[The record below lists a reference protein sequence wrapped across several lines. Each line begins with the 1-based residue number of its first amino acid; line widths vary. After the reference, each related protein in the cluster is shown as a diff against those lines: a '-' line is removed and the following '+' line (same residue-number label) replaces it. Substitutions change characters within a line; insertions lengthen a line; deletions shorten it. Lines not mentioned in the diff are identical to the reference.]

1 MVVTT
6 HDVSDNTYVPQ
17 DRATVDR
24 LVADALAA
32 ARPRRAVAFARPSSN
47 GGVRA
52 ELELVMH
59 LAALANSGGGAVVA
73 RDTPA
78 LTALGAAG
86 AQAALESYTVERI
99 NVELRTERV
108 DERDVAVFVVDGR
121 PDAPAVFERAGAW
134 HDDAG
139 DEHVVFER
147 GMVFFRHGRRSDP
160 ATARDMHRFAERVTR
175 QQHRAWETNVKKA
188 AHAPADADVYVVR
201 RKQTEAGTLSQVRV
215 VDDPNAPAVARTDFD
230 LTHPYRQREVVEM
243 LNARAGEKIA
253 SGYDVQCVRKVYRVD
268 ERPEFFH
275 RPKFGSPQYSEAFVT
290 WMLDEYR
297 RDPTFFE
304 VAKYIVRPPK
314 APDPG
319 QEAG

>member
-1 MVVTT
+1 M
-6 HDVSDNTYVPQ
+6 PQ

-24 LVADALAA
+24 LVAEALEA

-47 GGVRA
+47 GGMRA
-52 ELELVMH
+52 ELELVMN

-86 AQAALESYTVERI
+86 AQAALEMYTGEHIDVDM
-99 NVELRTERV
+99 RTERV
-108 DERDVAVFVVDGR
+108 DERDVVVFVVEGR
-121 PDAPAVFERAGAW
+121 PDTPAVFEKMGAW

-139 DEHVVFER
+139 VEHVVFER
-147 GMVFFRHGRRSDP
+147 GTVFFRHGRNSDP
-160 ATARDMHRFAERVTR
+160 ANARDMHRFAERVTR

-201 RKQTEAGTLSQVRV
+201 RKATDTGTLAQVRV

-230 LTHPYRQREVVEM
+230 ITHPYRQREVVDM
-243 LNARAGEKIA
+243 LNARAGEHIA
-253 SGYDVQCVRKVYRVD
+253 TGYDVQCVRKAFHTD

-275 RPKFGSPQYSEAFVT
+275 RPKFGSPQYSEAFVN

-297 RDPTFFE
+297 RDPAFFE
-304 VAKYIVRPPK
+304 LAKHIVRPPK
-314 APDPG
+314 PLPPAE
-319 QEAG
+319 EAG